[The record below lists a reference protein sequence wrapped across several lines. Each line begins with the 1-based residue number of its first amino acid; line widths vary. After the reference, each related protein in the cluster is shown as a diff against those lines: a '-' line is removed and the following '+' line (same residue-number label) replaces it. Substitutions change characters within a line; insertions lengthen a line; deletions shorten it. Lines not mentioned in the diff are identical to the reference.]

1 MQKNIYMI
9 LFLSLILFLI
19 GCSEFST
26 LDNKKNDNNS
36 AVKKVVAIDVEADFR
51 NDSVSVALDDSTLA
65 SQRITTN
72 TTLNAAWLSGP
83 HEYPEGNHTL
93 TFNIFNLKKSK
104 SHQFTLSDTLTVR
117 VNYNRTSGEILFQD
131 HDGLIVRK

>member
-1 MQKNIYMI
+1 MQKNIYI
-9 LFLSLILFLI
+9 IILSLVLFLI

-26 LDNKKNDNNS
+26 LDNKKNDNTS
-36 AVKKVVAIDVEADFR
+36 IVKKVFAIDVEASFN
-51 NDSVSVALDDSTLA
+51 NDSVSVALDDSVLA

-72 TTLNAAWLSGP
+72 ATLNAAWLSGP
-83 HEYPEGNHTL
+83 HEYPEGDHTL
-93 TFNIFNLKKSK
+93 TFKIFNLNKSK
-104 SHQFTLSDTLTVR
+104 SHKFTLSDTLTVR